1 MTVITAKEL
10 KQSIEGLDD
19 KQRLR
24 FVAVNAPPWL
34 TRIDIEL
41 LPEEEA
47 DEEDDQEEEDE
58 EETEKEEEDE
68 EKEEGKRRGE
78 RRGRRSRRR
87 SRSRREVAWITS

>member
-41 LPEEEA
+41 LPEAEA
-47 DEEDDQEEEDE
+47 DEDE
-58 EETEKEEEDE
+58 
-68 EKEEGKRRGE
+68 
-78 RRGRRSRRR
+78 
-87 SRSRREVAWITS
+87 

>member
-1 MTVITAKEL
+1 MTVLTVKEL
-10 KQSIEGLDD
+10 KKSLKGLDD

-47 DEEDDQEEEDE
+47 DEDE
-58 EETEKEEEDE
+58 
-68 EKEEGKRRGE
+68 
-78 RRGRRSRRR
+78 
-87 SRSRREVAWITS
+87 